1 MSRLPKLVIFGRQ
14 GGQGTVG
21 HRVAAHLGIHH
32 ISTGEILRREMAEAS
47 PLGVQVQA
55 FVDHGE
61 LVPDDVMLKVIEHRI
76 GHPEVSRRGFL
87 MDGFPRTVEQADGF
101 AAILGGEPLQAAI
114 QIEVPT
120 DVVLA
125 RILGRR
131 LPCVRHDD
139 LGAARSSRCLSSR
152 RRLGVRRKDDT
163 ETRSGAGCAVRRGVG
178 PLVRWFADRG
188 LLVTVDGAASPGSG
202 LRGDPRRPA
211 RALGRQSGEVAPRA
225 AAPG

>member
-14 GGQGTVG
+14 GAGKGTVG

-101 AAILGGEPLQAAI
+101 AAILGDEALQAAI

-131 LPCVRHDD
+131 VCPVCGTTTSAPREVVSVPCPKGD
-139 LGAARSSRCLSSR
+139 GWA
-152 RRLGVRRKDDT
+152 VRRKDDT
-163 ETRSGAGCAVRRGVG
+163 EDAVRRRLALYDEESG
-178 PLVRWFADRG
+178 PLVRWFAARG
-188 LLVTVDGAASPGSG
+188 LLLTVDGAASPDAVYEAT
-202 LRGDPRRPA
+202 LTALRPA
-211 RALGRQSGEVAPRA
+211 LWGDGLAVG
-225 AAPG
+225 